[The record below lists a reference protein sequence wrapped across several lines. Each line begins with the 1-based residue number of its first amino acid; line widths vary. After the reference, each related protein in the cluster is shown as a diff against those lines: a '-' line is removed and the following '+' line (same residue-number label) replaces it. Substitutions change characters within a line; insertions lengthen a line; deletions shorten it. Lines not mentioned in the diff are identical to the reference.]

1 MRKHI
6 LFILSI
12 SLLTAFST
20 TAHAQTRPR
29 QTTTKPAPKPPTPK
43 PDLLVRQDGTQMEV
57 LVTEITDREI
67 IYKRFNNPSGPLF
80 RSQKADFSFLKYG
93 SNDEIEQFTKVVQ
106 PAPPQPGPAPIQ
118 PAKTPAQPAQTRSTS
133 YAPAPVYQSQSVD
146 MPQGIRFGFKGGIQ
160 STSQGFSG
168 VSGLSAKSIIG
179 FQGGAILDV
188 PLGINTSLRPQLLYS
203 GKGCTLTLNN
213 VAISINY
220 VELPIDLLFKIPTS
234 SGQFLLGGGGYF
246 GSALNGKVG
255 SLDAKIG
262 SGKTDTFTSTDFGL
276 RFASW
281 YDLASGLT
289 LNVFYTLGLSNIN
302 PTIGINEPVIKNK
315 TFGVGVGYF
324 LSRK

>member
-1 MRKHI
+1 
-6 LFILSI
+6 
-12 SLLTAFST
+12 
-20 TAHAQTRPR
+20 
-29 QTTTKPAPKPPTPK
+29 
-43 PDLLVRQDGTQMEV
+43 
-57 LVTEITDREI
+57 
-67 IYKRFNNPSGPLF
+67 
-80 RSQKADFSFLKYG
+80 
-93 SNDEIEQFTKVVQ
+93 
-106 PAPPQPGPAPIQ
+106 
-118 PAKTPAQPAQTRSTS
+118 
-133 YAPAPVYQSQSVD
+133 
-146 MPQGIRFGFKGGIQ
+146 
-160 STSQGFSG
+160 
-168 VSGLSAKSIIG
+168 
-179 FQGGAILDV
+179 
-188 PLGINTSLRPQLLYS
+188 
-203 GKGCTLTLNN
+203 
-213 VAISINY
+213 
-220 VELPIDLLFKIPTS
+220 LFKIPTS